1 MYRDSKKRR
10 KKKTDYTMINN
21 VLKLKGWINRFS
33 SVHIQYCQTRL
44 TIYTPS
50 NNILN
55 SHLLFNKLE

>member
-21 VLKLKGWINRFS
+21 VLKLKGWINSFS
-33 SVHIQYCQTRL
+33 SIL
-44 TIYTPS
+44 PNKINLYTPS